1 MKLKID
7 RFVKQNCL
15 SRRRLFYLSETKL
28 DISFLIRFKRRVFLK
43 DFTFFL
49 KQRSLK
55 KNEK

>member
-15 SRRRLFYLSETKL
+15 SRRLFYLLETKL

-43 DFTFFL
+43 DFTFF
-49 KQRSLK
+49 
-55 KNEK
+55 